1 MVEDES
7 LMRWSLRE
15 CLEQAGYEVLAAETG
30 DEALDR
36 WRSGV
41 DLVLLD
47 WKLPQADGLTVLRRI
62 KKDRPNCP
70 VIMMTAY
77 GAEELDRR
85 TRTLGVH
92 AVVDKPFD
100 LGGMMRLV
108 EEALAGAA
116 S

>member
-1 MVEDES
+1 
-7 LMRWSLRE
+7 MRWSLRE

-30 DEALDR
+30 AEALDR
-36 WRSGV
+36 WRSGA

-47 WKLPQADGLTVLRRI
+47 WKLPKADGLAVLRRI
-62 KKDRPNCP
+62 RKDRPDCP

-85 TRTLGVH
+85 TRKLGVH

-100 LGGMMRLV
+100 LGGMVRLV
-108 EEALAGAA
+108 EEALTGATT
-116 S
+116 